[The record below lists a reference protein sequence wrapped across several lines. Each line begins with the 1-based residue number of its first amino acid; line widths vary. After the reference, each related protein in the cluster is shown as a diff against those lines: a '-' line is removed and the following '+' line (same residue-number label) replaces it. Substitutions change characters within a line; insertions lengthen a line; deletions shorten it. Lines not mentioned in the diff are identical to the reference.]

1 MSGFLASSS
10 WCELLTGIYQ
20 TRPQQSGSEL
30 KAHFHSGAEEEK
42 IATAESQLNARL
54 PISLRSL
61 LLETNG
67 VMDMMAVD
75 VDKMILANHLHM
87 IPPGW
92 SSGNS
97 LRSSHDTLRK
107 VINC

>member
-67 VMDMMAVD
+67 VTEMM
-75 VDKMILANHLHM
+75 
-87 IPPGW
+87 
-92 SSGNS
+92 S
-97 LRSSHDTLRK
+97 LDGGDWHVSMELLWNIDEIVEQNLWY
-107 VINC
+107 